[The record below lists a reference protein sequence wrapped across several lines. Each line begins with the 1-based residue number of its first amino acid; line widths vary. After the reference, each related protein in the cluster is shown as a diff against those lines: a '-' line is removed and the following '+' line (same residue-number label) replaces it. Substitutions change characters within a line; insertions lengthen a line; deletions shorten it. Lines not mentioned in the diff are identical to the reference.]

1 MRSKVKRVLCY
12 SPYNMWEL
20 HGLWETTILH
30 ALKIRGVD
38 VKYVLCDG
46 LYTEC
51 DIFWKATKPRPKLAC
66 TVCKASVSGLMS
78 RMLMEYE
85 WLSKYL
91 ILEEFEKARQWVN
104 SLRPEMF
111 FSAQYEDWQIGEWV
125 RSSVHSHFRMVE
137 LDLENYEIQNT
148 YREYLYS
155 GIIACF
161 GIYRILNYYNPDT
174 LFIFNGRMSSTRI
187 ALELAKRL
195 GVRVVVHERGFLK
208 NSILLFENES
218 CASLKPFKEL
228 WRVWK
233 DIPLKYNELEVVSQ
247 YLNDREKGEN
257 LGWKAFSP
265 KPQPVEDVCSQ
276 LKITM
281 DKPIWVLFT
290 SSEDEIIAEKRK
302 SAFSSQMEWI
312 LKTIEYVSGKNVF
325 LVIRV
330 HPNLAG
336 NKANGNSY
344 QQLNMIY
351 KIMNILPQ
359 NVRLVMPDDQIS
371 SYTLMEI
378 ATVGLTY
385 CSTVSLEMAC
395 KGKTVVVAVESLVS
409 DLPFVYTVDSSS
421 SYINVLEQLMSLPI
435 GKRSTE
441 VMRMAFRFAYSV
453 FFRYNIPFPLV
464 RMLNPHVGV
473 LTYRSLEDLKRINDK
488 YLDRVVKIIMNEESV
503 IPTPTENDLIRTEED
518 ENKWFDERRK

>member
-1 MRSKVKRVLCY
+1 M
-12 SPYNMWEL
+12 
-20 HGLWETTILH
+20 WETTILH

-51 DIFWKATKPRPKLAC
+51 DIFWKATKPRHKLAC

-91 ILEEFEKARQWVN
+91 ILEEFEKARQWVD

-137 LDLENYEIQNT
+137 LDLEDYEVQNT

-155 GIIACF
+155 GMIACF
-161 GIYRILNYYNPDT
+161 GIHRLLNYYNPDT
-174 LFIFNGRMSSTRI
+174 LFVFNGRMSSTRI
-187 ALELAKRL
+187 ALELAKKL
-195 GVRVVVHERGFLK
+195 GVRVVTHERGFLK

-228 WRVWK
+228 WRIWK
-233 DIPLKYNELEVVSQ
+233 DIPLKHDELEKISK
-247 YLNDREKGEN
+247 YLKDREEGKN
-257 LGWKAFSP
+257 LAWKAFSP
-265 KPQPVEDVCSQ
+265 EPQCIKNVCEQ
-276 LKITM
+276 LKITL
-281 DKPIWVLFT
+281 DKPVWVLFT
-290 SSEDEIIAEKRK
+290 SSEDEIIAERRK
-302 SAFSSQMEWI
+302 SSFSSQMEWI
-312 LKTIEYVSGKNVF
+312 LKTIEYVSDKNIF
-325 LVIRV
+325 LIIRV

-336 NKANGNSY
+336 SKANGNSY

-351 KIMNILPQ
+351 RIKDILPQ

-378 ATVGLTY
+378 ATVGLVY

-395 KGKTVVVAVESLVS
+395 KGKMVLVAAESLVS
-409 DLPFVYTVDSSS
+409 DLPFVYTINSSS
-421 SYINVLEQLMSLPI
+421 SYINLLDKLVSLPI
-435 GKRSTE
+435 GIRSTE
-441 VMRMAFRFAYSV
+441 IMRMAFRFAYSL

-473 LTYRSLEDLKRINDK
+473 LTYKSLEELKIRNNK
-488 YLDRVVKIIMNEESV
+488 NLDRIVKIILNEESV

-518 ENKWFDERRK
+518 ENKWFEER